1 MSSIKVYYTSVSGS
15 REVKQRQEEVTR
27 ILDIY
32 KIKYELIDIS
42 VSLKV
47 LQEMR
52 MKVSTP
58 KALPPQI
65 FNGQEYCGVRDFEMF
80 HKAKEN
86 KEILKFLK
94 ME

>member
-1 MSSIKVYYTSVSGS
+1 M
-15 REVKQRQEEVTR
+15 KQRQEEVTR
-27 ILDIY
+27 ILDTY

-58 KALPPQI
+58 KAQPPQI
-65 FNGQEYCGVRDFEMF
+65 FNGQEYCGVRLNVHFYF
-80 HKAKEN
+80 HF
-86 KEILKFLK
+86 IS
-94 ME
+94 